1 MATDRTVSTS
11 GTSLGL
17 RRDLGMAL
25 LLAAALTLA
34 WTLNDGERLRY
45 LVLPDNDDMMRL
57 AQVRDWIAGQRFN
70 DWTQYRLAPP
80 IGGPMHWSRIN
91 DVGPAA
97 IILALRP
104 LVGTGVAELM
114 AVILYPALLFMA
126 YLMLS
131 ARIGR
136 RLGGAAAGPVAAVL
150 AALAY
155 PANALFLPGRIDHH
169 ALQIVLILGAVLAAM
184 GPPLRR
190 SGALIGCALALSLVI
205 GLETAPHSIALMAV
219 LFFRW
224 VAAGEAERGRAGALG
239 LALGAVTLLIL
250 VLARP
255 LQWSETW
262 CDAFTPASSTAAL
275 AVAGWWLALAGITPR
290 LRSPQARFATGA
302 TLAVAAGVVLVWRY
316 PSCLG
321 GPYGPMDPFVRRAFM
336 DHVGEA
342 QPLFSNLA
350 FTAIPA
356 GGLLLTGAVVTLWL
370 FLRQP
375 ALRALA
381 APLAAVLAVSV
392 AISLF
397 QLRGAYLGAAL
408 VAPFLA
414 QLVLVA
420 RQRRGPLRIGA
431 LLGAWLLSAGIVH
444 LSLGQWL
451 QKWLAPAASER
462 LAANRSCKTGKGFAA
477 LRAYSAG
484 IVMAPI
490 DWGAYIIG
498 GTPHAA
504 VSAGYHRNNRGN
516 RAGYAFFLAQP
527 EQAHG
532 IARQWNARYVLL
544 CPNDFRELAVRRD
557 YPGSMAALL
566 LDGRPPAWLEPLSL
580 AGTGLRFYRIA
591 PGSDLRPWGQRP

>member
-1 MATDRTVSTS
+1 MATDRTVSAS
-11 GTSLGL
+11 GTPHGL
-17 RRDLGMAL
+17 RRDLGLAL
-25 LLAAALTLA
+25 LLAFALTVA
-34 WTLNDGERLRY
+34 WTLNDWERLRH

-80 IGGPMHWSRIN
+80 LGGPMHWSRIN

-104 LVGTGVAELM
+104 LVGAGVAELV
-114 AVILYPALLFMA
+114 AVILYPALLFTA
-126 YLMLS
+126 YLVLS
-131 ARIGR
+131 ARIAG

-184 GPPLRR
+184 AAPLRR

-205 GLETAPHSIALMAV
+205 GLETAPHSLALMAV

-224 VAAGEAERGRAGALG
+224 VAVGEAERGRAGGLG
-239 LALGAVTLLIL
+239 LALGAVTLLFL
-250 VLARP
+250 LLARP

-262 CDAFTPASSTAAL
+262 CDAFTPASSTAML
-275 AVAGWWLALAGITPR
+275 AVAGWWLALAGVTPR
-290 LRSPQARFATGA
+290 LRSPRARFATGTA
-302 TLAVAAGVVLVWRY
+302 LAVAAGAVLVWRY
-316 PSCLG
+316 PGCLG

-370 FLRQP
+370 FVRRP
-375 ALRALA
+375 AFRASA

-392 AISLF
+392 AIALF

-414 QLVLVA
+414 QIVLGA
-420 RQRRGPLRIGA
+420 RQRRGPLRIIV
-431 LLGAWLLSAGIVH
+431 LLGAWVISAGIVH

-451 QKWLAPAASER
+451 QQWLAPAASATS
-462 LAANRSCKTGKGFAA
+462 AANRSCKTGAGFAG
-477 LRAYSAG
+477 LRAYPAG
-484 IVMAPI
+484 VVMAPI
-490 DWGAYIIG
+490 DWGAYLIG
-498 GTPHAA
+498 GTSHSA

-516 RAGYAFFLAQP
+516 RAGYAFFLARP
-527 EQAHG
+527 EQALG
-532 IARQWNARYVLL
+532 IARRWNARYVLL

-557 YPGSMAALL
+557 YPYSMAALL
-566 LDGRPPAWLEPLSL
+566 LDGRAPAWLEALPL

-591 PGSDLRPWGQRP
+591 PGSDLRPGGLRP